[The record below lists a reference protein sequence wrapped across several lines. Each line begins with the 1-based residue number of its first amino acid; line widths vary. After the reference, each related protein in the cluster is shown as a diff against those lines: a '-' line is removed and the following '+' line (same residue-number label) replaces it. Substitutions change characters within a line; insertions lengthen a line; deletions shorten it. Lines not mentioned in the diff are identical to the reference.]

1 MTAGDD
7 FADDRDDERRDRD
20 DDRRD
25 ECVDCACDE
34 CQDMRRADE
43 TFRRPYGP
51 GYVGAL
57 GAVTDAVLTSD
68 ALDRLLPLS
77 GRWPEPRIVEQ
88 DEVYYF
94 RDRTPVVLADLGPAE
109 AAALLA
115 HVRGLAAGLHQAAAR
130 DEGLTTSTALRWA
143 MDQAGV
149 PPVADLDPLAW
160 LDASALVR
168 ALKARAGSGGP

>member
-1 MTAGDD
+1 MTAAEDFGD
-7 FADDRDDERRDRD
+7 DRD

-34 CQDMRRADE
+34 CEDSRRADE
-43 TFRRPYGP
+43 PFRRPYGP

-77 GRWPEPRIVEQ
+77 ERWPEPRVVDQADI
-88 DEVYYF
+88 YYF
-94 RDRTPVVLADLGPAE
+94 RDRTPVALADLGPGE
-109 AAALLA
+109 AAALLT
-115 HVRGLAAGLHQAAAR
+115 HIRGLAAGLHEAAAR
-130 DEGLTTSTALRWA
+130 DEELTTSSALAWA

-149 PPVADLDPLAW
+149 PPVAALDPLAW
-160 LDASALVR
+160 LESSVLVR
-168 ALKARAGSGGP
+168 ALRVLAADGGG